1 MAQQGSKIIL
11 MVPKHAKVKAMELLW
26 QNGIA
31 DRVGVGSYE
40 IAVNMP

>member
-1 MAQQGSKIIL
+1 
-11 MVPKHAKVKAMELLW
+11 MELLW